1 MKSKAPKQPYPT
13 ENLRKVRLALETLS
27 AKCVGSQA
35 AIAREALN
43 DLEQVEQGRG
53 ADDET
58 RLAAL
63 FKVCRALGSSLEIN
77 EVLQETMDSVIQLTG
92 AERGF
97 LMLANPE
104 TGELTFEAAR
114 NFQQENLNKGEM
126 EVSHSVIQDV
136 IRSGEGILTTNAQF
150 DDRFSKQDSIT
161 RFALRSILCLPL
173 RTHGE
178 VIGVIYIDNKIKS
191 GAFNK
196 NDRELLEI
204 FAVQA
209 AIALENARL
218 YTRVD
223 TELAKRVSELET
235 LRHIDKELNTGLD
248 FTRVLE
254 LTLEW
259 ALRSTESEDGCIGL
273 LGKSGSLS
281 ILAGECA
288 NEIMDANDPRLAP
301 AMHQGQAVTFQQDG
315 SFTAL
320 IVPARREDHTIAL
333 IGVRRRE
340 KAYTKEAESF
350 LFRIA
355 ERAALAIENTRLFD
369 AARAADDAKSQF
381 ISIVTHEL
389 KIPMTS
395 IRGYA
400 DLIKQ
405 GTVGSVTDQQMK
417 FLDTIRS
424 NVDRMANLVSD
435 IADISRIETGR
446 LKIDIA
452 AILIADYINEIAAG
466 FRPQFDAK
474 KQSIEFSIADDLPMV
489 MADRNRLAQILTN
502 LLSNANKY
510 TPEGGSITIAASLS
524 NKFIRTEIRDTGIG
538 LNDKD
543 RARLFTQFFRS
554 EEPAVR
560 NEIGW
565 GLGLHVTHQLV
576 KLMGGEIGVQ
586 SKPGEG
592 STFWFTL
599 PANIYKLENQP
610 DGQKTTE

>member
-1 MKSKAPKQPYPT
+1 MSDSPKQTYPT
-13 ENLRKVRLALETLS
+13 ENLRKIRIALETLS
-27 AKCVGSQA
+27 ANCEGPQA
-35 AIAREALN
+35 AIARDALN
-43 DLEQVEQGRG
+43 DLEQVEQHQG
-53 ADDET
+53 AGEQA

-63 FKVCRALGSSLEIN
+63 FKVCRALGSSLEIS
-77 EVLQETMDSVIQLTG
+77 EVLRETMDSVIQLTG

-97 LMLANPE
+97 LMLANQK
-104 TGELTFEAAR
+104 TGELSFQAAR
-114 NFQQENLNKGEM
+114 NFERENLDKGEM
-126 EVSHSVIQDV
+126 EVSRSVIQDV
-136 IRSGEGILTTNAQF
+136 VRSGEGILTTNAQD
-150 DDRFSKQDSIT
+150 DDRFSTRDSIT

-196 NDRELLEI
+196 DDQELLGV

-209 AIALENARL
+209 AIAIENARL
-218 YTRVD
+218 YSQVD
-223 TELAKRVSELET
+223 SELTKRVSELET
-235 LRHIDKELNTGLD
+235 LRHIDKELNTDLD
-248 FTRVLE
+248 FERVLE

-259 ALRSTESEDGCIGL
+259 ALRSTGSEDGYIRL
-273 LGKSGSLS
+273 LDNAGSLS
-281 ILAGECA
+281 ILAGECPDGL
-288 NEIMDANDPRLAP
+288 MDTSDPRLSP
-301 AMHQGQAVTFQQDG
+301 AVHQGQAVTFQQDDN
-315 SFTAL
+315 FNAL
-320 IVPARREDHTIAL
+320 IVPARREERTIAL
-333 IGVRRRE
+333 IGVRRMG
-340 KAYTKEAESF
+340 KPYSKETERF

-369 AARAADDAKSQF
+369 AARAADNAKSQF

-405 GTVGSVTDQQMK
+405 ETVGPVTDQQMK

-446 LKIDIA
+446 LKIDVA
-452 AILIADYINEIAAG
+452 AIPIADYIHEIASG

-474 KQSIEFSIADDLPMV
+474 KQSVKFLIEDGLPMV
-489 MADRNRLAQILTN
+489 FADRNRLAQILTN

-510 TPEGGSITIAASLS
+510 TPEGGIISITASPS
-524 NKFIRTEIRDTGIG
+524 NDFIRTEICDTGIG
-538 LNDKD
+538 LNDEDQAK
-543 RARLFTQFFRS
+543 LFTQFFRS

-565 GLGLHVTHQLV
+565 GLGLHVTHRLV

-586 SKPGEG
+586 SERGEG

-599 PANIYKLENQP
+599 PANK
-610 DGQKTTE
+610 

>member
-1 MKSKAPKQPYPT
+1 MKSKAPKQPYPI

-178 VIGVIYIDNKIKS
+178 VIGVIYIDNKIRS

-288 NEIMDANDPRLAP
+288 NEIMDANDPRLA
-301 AMHQGQAVTFQQDG
+301 
-315 SFTAL
+315 
-320 IVPARREDHTIAL
+320 
-333 IGVRRRE
+333 
-340 KAYTKEAESF
+340 
-350 LFRIA
+350 
-355 ERAALAIENTRLFD
+355 
-369 AARAADDAKSQF
+369 
-381 ISIVTHEL
+381 
-389 KIPMTS
+389 
-395 IRGYA
+395 
-400 DLIKQ
+400 
-405 GTVGSVTDQQMK
+405 
-417 FLDTIRS
+417 
-424 NVDRMANLVSD
+424 
-435 IADISRIETGR
+435 
-446 LKIDIA
+446 
-452 AILIADYINEIAAG
+452 
-466 FRPQFDAK
+466 
-474 KQSIEFSIADDLPMV
+474 
-489 MADRNRLAQILTN
+489 
-502 LLSNANKY
+502 
-510 TPEGGSITIAASLS
+510 
-524 NKFIRTEIRDTGIG
+524 
-538 LNDKD
+538 
-543 RARLFTQFFRS
+543 
-554 EEPAVR
+554 
-560 NEIGW
+560 
-565 GLGLHVTHQLV
+565 
-576 KLMGGEIGVQ
+576 
-586 SKPGEG
+586 
-592 STFWFTL
+592 
-599 PANIYKLENQP
+599 
-610 DGQKTTE
+610 

>member
-1 MKSKAPKQPYPT
+1 MSDSPKQTYPT
-13 ENLRKVRLALETLS
+13 ENLRKIRIALETLS
-27 AKCVGSQA
+27 ANCEGPQA
-35 AIAREALN
+35 AIARDALN
-43 DLEQVEQGRG
+43 DLEQVEQRQDAG
-53 ADDET
+53 EQE

-63 FKVCRALGSSLEIN
+63 FKVCRALGSSLEIG
-77 EVLQETMDSVIQLTG
+77 EVLRETMDSVIQLTG

-97 LMLANPE
+97 LMLVNQE
-104 TGELTFEAAR
+104 TGELSFQAAR
-114 NFQQENLNKGEM
+114 NFQQENLNKSEM

-150 DDRFSKQDSIT
+150 DDRFSKQESIT

-196 NDRELLEI
+196 DDQELLEV

-209 AIALENARL
+209 AIAIENARL
-218 YTRVD
+218 YTQVD

-248 FTRVLE
+248 FKRVLE

-259 ALRSTESEDGCIGL
+259 ALRSTRSEGGCIGL
-273 LGKSGSLS
+273 LNKAGSLS
-281 ILAGECA
+281 ILVGECTD
-288 NEIMDANDPRLAP
+288 EFMDAGDPRLAP
-301 AMHQGQAVTFQQDG
+301 AVQNGQAVTFQQDG
-315 SFTAL
+315 NFNAL
-320 IVPARREDHTIAL
+320 IVPARRESRTIAL

-340 KAYTKEAESF
+340 KAYSKEAESF

-405 GTVGSVTDQQMK
+405 GTVGPVTDQQMK

-435 IADISRIETGR
+435 ISDISRIDTGR
-446 LKIDIA
+446 LNIDVA
-452 AILIADYINEIAAG
+452 AIPITDYIHEITAG
-466 FRPQFDAK
+466 FQPQFDAK
-474 KQSIEFSIADDLPMV
+474 KQTVEFSIEDGLPMV
-489 MADRNRLAQILTN
+489 QADRNRLAQILTN

-510 TPEGGSITIAASLS
+510 TPEGGSITITASLS
-524 NKFIRTEIRDTGIG
+524 NNFIRTEIRDTGIG
-538 LNDKD
+538 LNNEDQ
-543 RARLFTQFFRS
+543 ARLFTQFFRS
-554 EEPAVR
+554 EDPAVR
-560 NEIGW
+560 SEIGW
-565 GLGLHVTHQLV
+565 GLGLHVTRQLV
-576 KLMGGEIGVQ
+576 KLMGGEIGAQ
-586 SKPGEG
+586 SEPGEG

-599 PANIYKLENQP
+599 PSS
-610 DGQKTTE
+610 T

>member
-1 MKSKAPKQPYPT
+1 MSDSPKQTFST

-27 AKCVGSQA
+27 ANCDGGQA
-35 AIAREALN
+35 AIARDALN
-43 DLEQVEQGRG
+43 DLEQVEQRRG
-53 ADDET
+53 ADEQA

-63 FKVCRALGSSLEIN
+63 FKVCRALGSSLHLS
-77 EVLQETMDSVIQLTG
+77 EVLRETMDSVIQLTG

-97 LMLANPE
+97 LMLVNQE
-104 TGELTFEAAR
+104 TGKLSFQAAR
-114 NFQQENLNKGEM
+114 NFQQENLDKSEM
-126 EVSHSVIQDV
+126 EVSHSIIQDV
-136 IRSGEGILTTNAQF
+136 IRSGEGILTTNAQV
-150 DDRFSKQDSIT
+150 DDRFSKQESIT

-173 RTHGE
+173 RAHGE
-178 VIGVIYIDNKIKS
+178 AMGVIYIDNKIIS

-196 NDRELLEI
+196 DDQELLEV

-209 AIALENARL
+209 GVAIENARL
-218 YTRVD
+218 YSQVD

-235 LRHIDKELNTGLD
+235 LRHIDKELNTSLD
-248 FTRVLE
+248 LKRVLE

-259 ALRSTESEDGCIGL
+259 ALRSTGSEGGCIGL
-273 LGKSGSLS
+273 LNKAGSLS

-288 NEIMDANDPRLAP
+288 DELMDVSDPRLAP
-301 AMHQGQAVTFQQDG
+301 AVQKGQAVTFQQD
-315 SFTAL
+315 SNFNAL
-320 IVPARREDHTIAL
+320 IVPARRESRTIAL

-340 KAYTKEAESF
+340 KAYSKEAESF

-355 ERAALAIENTRLFD
+355 ERAALAIENTRLLD

-405 GTVGSVTDQQMK
+405 GTVGPVTDQQMK

-435 IADISRIETGR
+435 ISDISRIETGR
-446 LKIDIA
+446 LNIDVA
-452 AILIADYINEIAAG
+452 AIPIADYIYEITAG
-466 FRPQFDAK
+466 FQPQLDAK
-474 KQSIEFSIADDLPMV
+474 KQSVEFSIEDGLPMV
-489 MADRNRLAQILTN
+489 YADRNRLAQILTN
-502 LLSNANKY
+502 LLGNANKY
-510 TPEGGSITIAASLS
+510 TPEGGSITITASLS
-524 NKFIRTEIRDTGIG
+524 NNFIRTEIRDTGIG
-538 LNDKD
+538 LNDDD
-543 RARLFTQFFRS
+543 RAMLFTQFFRS
-554 EEPAVR
+554 EDPAVR

-565 GLGLHVTHQLV
+565 GLGLHVTRQLV
-576 KLMGGEIGVQ
+576 KLMGGEIGAQ
-586 SKPGEG
+586 SEPDEG

-599 PANIYKLENQP
+599 PAS
-610 DGQKTTE
+610 T

>member
-1 MKSKAPKQPYPT
+1 MNDSLKQGHPAR
-13 ENLRKVRLALETLS
+13 NLRKVRLALETLS
-27 AKCVGSQA
+27 ANCEGSQA
-35 AIAREALN
+35 AIARDALN
-43 DLEQVEQGRG
+43 DLEQVEQHQG
-53 ADDET
+53 AGEQA

-63 FKVCRALGSSLEIN
+63 FKVCRALGSSLQLS
-77 EVLQETMDSVIQLTG
+77 EVLRETMDSVIQLTG

-97 LMLANPE
+97 LMLANQE
-104 TGELTFEAAR
+104 TGELTFHAAR
-114 NFQQENLNKGEM
+114 NFQQENLNKNKM
-126 EVSHSVIQDV
+126 EVSRSIIQDV
-136 IRSGEGILTTNAQF
+136 IRSGEGVLTTNAQI
-150 DDRFSKQDSIT
+150 DDRFSKHDSIT

-173 RTHGE
+173 QTHGE
-178 VIGVIYIDNKIKS
+178 VMGVIYIDNKIKS
-191 GAFNK
+191 GAFNEDDQK
-196 NDRELLEI
+196 LLDV
-204 FAVQA
+204 FAAQA
-209 AIALENARL
+209 AVAIENARL
-218 YTRVD
+218 YSQVD
-223 TELAKRVSELET
+223 TELAKRISELET

-248 FTRVLE
+248 FKRVLE

-259 ALRSTESEDGCIGL
+259 ALRSTRSDDGCIGL
-273 LGKSGSLS
+273 VDNVGSLS
-281 ILAGECA
+281 VLAGDCA
-288 NEIMDANDPRLAP
+288 NELMDASDPRLAP
-301 AMHQGQAVTFQQDG
+301 ALHKGQAVTFQQDG
-315 SFTAL
+315 NFYAL
-320 IVPARREDHTIAL
+320 IVPARREERIIAL

-340 KAYTKEAESF
+340 KAYSKEAENF
-350 LFRIA
+350 LFSIA

-400 DLIKQ
+400 DLIRQ
-405 GTVGSVTDQQMK
+405 GTVGPVTDQQME

-435 IADISRIETGR
+435 ISDISRIETGR
-446 LKIDIA
+446 LTIDLATIP
-452 AILIADYINEIAAG
+452 IADYIYEIAAG

-474 KQSIEFSIADDLPMV
+474 KQSIEFSIEDGLPMV
-489 MADRNRLAQILTN
+489 QADRNRLAQILTN

-510 TPEGGSITIAASLS
+510 TPEGGSIAITASFS
-524 NKFIRTEIRDTGIG
+524 NNFVRTEIRDTGIG
-538 LNDKD
+538 LNNDD
-543 RARLFTQFFRS
+543 QAMLFSQFFRS

-565 GLGLHVTHQLV
+565 GLGLHVTHRLV

-599 PANIYKLENQP
+599 PAIKQN
-610 DGQKTTE
+610 T

>member
-1 MKSKAPKQPYPT
+1 MNDSLKQTHPAG
-13 ENLRKVRLALETLS
+13 NLRKVRLALETLS
-27 AKCVGSQA
+27 ANCEGSQA
-35 AIAREALN
+35 AIARDALN
-43 DLEQVEQGRG
+43 DLEQVEQHQG
-53 ADDET
+53 AGEQA

-63 FKVCRALGSSLEIN
+63 FKVCRALGSSLQLS
-77 EVLQETMDSVIQLTG
+77 EVLRETMDSVIQLTG

-97 LMLANPE
+97 LMLANQE
-104 TGELTFEAAR
+104 TGELTFQAAR
-114 NFQQENLNKGEM
+114 NFQQENLNKNEM
-126 EVSHSVIQDV
+126 EVSRSVIQEV
-136 IRSGEGILTTNAQF
+136 IRSGEGILTTNALI
-150 DDRFSKQDSIT
+150 DDRFSTRDSIT
-161 RFALRSILCLPL
+161 RFSLRSILCLPL

-178 VIGVIYIDNKIKS
+178 VMGVIYIDNKIKS
-191 GAFNK
+191 GAFNE
-196 NDRELLEI
+196 DDQELLAV
-204 FAVQA
+204 FASQA
-209 AIALENARL
+209 AVAIENARL
-218 YTRVD
+218 YSQVD

-248 FTRVLE
+248 FKRVLE

-259 ALRSTESEDGCIGL
+259 ALRSTGSEDGCIGL
-273 LGKSGSLS
+273 VDKVGSLS
-281 ILAGECA
+281 ILAGESA
-288 NEIMDANDPRLAP
+288 DELMDASDPRLAP
-301 AMHQGQAVTFQQDG
+301 AIHQGQAVTFQQDG
-315 SFTAL
+315 NFNAL
-320 IVPARREDHTIAL
+320 IVPARREERTIAL

-340 KAYTKEAESF
+340 KTYSNETERF
-350 LFRIA
+350 LFSIA

-405 GTVGSVTDQQMK
+405 GTVGPVTDQQME

-435 IADISRIETGR
+435 ISDISRIETGR
-446 LKIDIA
+446 LTIDLA
-452 AILIADYINEIAAG
+452 AIPIADYINEIAAG

-474 KQSIEFSIADDLPMV
+474 KQSIKFSIEDSLPMV
-489 MADRNRLAQILTN
+489 QADRNRLAQILTN

-510 TPEGGSITIAASLS
+510 TPEGGSIAITASFS
-524 NKFIRTEIRDTGIG
+524 DNFVRTEIRDTGIG
-538 LNDKD
+538 LSDED
-543 RARLFTQFFRS
+543 QARLFTQFFRS

-560 NEIGW
+560 NEVGW
-565 GLGLHVTHQLV
+565 GLGLHVTHRLV

-586 SKPGEG
+586 SEPGEG

-599 PANIYKLENQP
+599 PAIK
-610 DGQKTTE
+610 

>member
-1 MKSKAPKQPYPT
+1 MSDSPIQPNST

-27 AKCVGSQA
+27 ANCDEAQA
-35 AIAREALN
+35 VIARDALN
-43 DLEQVEQGRG
+43 DLEQVEQQQG
-53 ADDET
+53 AGEQA

-63 FKVCRALGSSLEIN
+63 FKVCRALGSSLHLN
-77 EVLQETMDSVIQLTG
+77 EVLRETMDSVIQLTG

-97 LMLANPE
+97 LMLVNQE
-104 TGELTFEAAR
+104 TGILSFQAAR
-114 NFQQENLNKGEM
+114 NFQQENLNKSEM
-126 EVSHSVIQDV
+126 EVSHSVIRDV

-150 DDRFSKQDSIT
+150 DNRFSKQESIT

-178 VIGVIYIDNKIKS
+178 AIGVIYIDNKIKS

-196 NDRELLEI
+196 DDQELLEV

-209 AIALENARL
+209 AIAIENARL
-218 YTRVD
+218 YTQVD

-248 FTRVLE
+248 FRRVLE

-259 ALRSTESEDGCIGL
+259 ALRSTGSEDGCIGL
-273 LGKSGSLS
+273 MNKAGSLS

-288 NEIMDANDPRLAP
+288 GEFMDASDPRLAP
-301 AMHQGQAVTFQQDG
+301 AVRKGQAVTFQQDG
-315 SFTAL
+315 NFNVL
-320 IVPARREDHTIAL
+320 IVPARRESRTIAL

-340 KAYTKEAESF
+340 KAYSKEAESF

-355 ERAALAIENTRLFD
+355 ERAALAIENTSLFE

-405 GTVGSVTDQQMK
+405 GTAGPVTDQQMK

-435 IADISRIETGR
+435 ISDISRIDTGR
-446 LKIDIA
+446 LNIDIS
-452 AILIADYINEIAAG
+452 AIPIADYIHEITAG
-466 FRPQFDAK
+466 FQPQFDAK
-474 KQSIEFSIADDLPMV
+474 KQSVEFFIEDGLPMV
-489 MADRNRLAQILTN
+489 QADRNRLAQILTN

-510 TPEGGSITIAASLS
+510 TPEGGSITITASLS
-524 NKFIRTEIRDTGIG
+524 NNFIRTEIRDTGIG
-538 LNDKD
+538 LNDD
-543 RARLFTQFFRS
+543 DQARLFTQFFRS
-554 EEPAVR
+554 DDPAVR

-565 GLGLHVTHQLV
+565 GLGLHVTRQLV
-576 KLMGGEIGVQ
+576 KLMGGEIGAQ
-586 SKPGEG
+586 SEPGNG

-599 PANIYKLENQP
+599 PAS
-610 DGQKTTE
+610 T